1 MIFHT
6 RPWIKPQ
13 DLNPN
18 GSLLGGTL
26 LARLDEE
33 AAIYAAGQ
41 LNNSRLVTKYVSE
54 INFINPVRLG
64 DVIELDVTV
73 NAFGQTSIT
82 LGCEV
87 RNKVTAQPALTIDRI
102 VFVNLDESGDPA
114 PHGRQE
120 VTETR
125 MVYRQPPAEPAPRA
139 EHPSGP
145 VFAPPPVVYP
155 PATTAGGRFSAFH

>member
-6 RPWIKPQ
+6 RRWIKPQ

-18 GSLLGGTL
+18 GSLFGGTL
-26 LARLDEE
+26 LAWLDEE

-41 LNNSRLVTKYVSE
+41 LDNSRLVTKYISE
-54 INFINPVRLG
+54 IEFINPVRLG
-64 DVIELDVTV
+64 DVIELGVVVRD
-73 NAFGQTSIT
+73 FGRTSIT

-87 RNKVTAQPALTIDRI
+87 RNKVTGQPVLTIERI
-102 VFVNLDESGDPA
+102 TFVNLDAEGRPA

-125 MVYRQPPAEPAPRA
+125 MVYRRPRSRSTRPRRPRSSDRRHRRALRSPARA
-139 EHPSGP
+139 
-145 VFAPPPVVYP
+145 
-155 PATTAGGRFSAFH
+155 RCR

>member
-6 RPWIKPQ
+6 RRWIKPQ

-18 GSLLGGTL
+18 GSLFGGTL
-26 LARLDEE
+26 LAWLDEE

-41 LNNSRLVTKYVSE
+41 LDNSRLVTKYISE
-54 INFINPVRLG
+54 IEFINPVRLG
-64 DVIELDVTV
+64 DVIELGVVVRD
-73 NAFGQTSIT
+73 FGRTSIT

-87 RNKVTAQPALTIDRI
+87 RNKVTGQPVLTIDRI
-102 VFVNLDESGDPA
+102 VFVNLDAEGQPL

-125 MVYRQPPAEPAPRA
+125 MVYRR
-139 EHPSGP
+139 
-145 VFAPPPVVYP
+145 PPPVEVDAAAAP
-155 PATTAGGRFSAFH
+155 S

>member
-6 RPWIKPQ
+6 RRWIKPQ

-18 GSLLGGTL
+18 GSLFGGTL
-26 LARLDEE
+26 LAWLDEE
-33 AAIYAAGQ
+33 AAIYASGQ
-41 LNNSRLVTKYVSE
+41 LNNSRLVTKFISE

-64 DVIELDVTV
+64 DVIELGVMV
-73 NAFGQTSIT
+73 REFGRTSIT

-87 RNKVTAQPALTIDRI
+87 RDKATGQPILTIDKI
-102 VFVNLDESGDPA
+102 VFVNLDAAGSAA

-125 MVYRQPPAEPAPRA
+125 MVYRQPPID
-139 EHPSGP
+139 S
-145 VFAPPPVVYP
+145 APPPVSAPLARP
-155 PATTAGGRFSAFH
+155 PIARPRVAPVGGGA